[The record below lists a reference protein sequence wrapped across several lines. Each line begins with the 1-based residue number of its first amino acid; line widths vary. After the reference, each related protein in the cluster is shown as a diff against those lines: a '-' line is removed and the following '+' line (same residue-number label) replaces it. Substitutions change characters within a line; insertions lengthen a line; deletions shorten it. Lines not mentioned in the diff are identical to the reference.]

1 VKWDFQIALTI
12 RRGRKRVFRIEQF
25 LPFLRRFRDAHYQHA
40 RSCYDKSRFH
50 SRESAMNAEW
60 FKKNPDQAYPHE
72 AYLCEVCD
80 GWHLTTVREEKKN
93 GSIRSDVRA

>member
-1 VKWDFQIALTI
+1 MRWDFQIALTV

-80 GWHLTTVREEKKN
+80 GWHLTTVREEKKHE
-93 GSIRSDVRA
+93 IRADVRA